1 MKEQSE
7 NFENIVEYYKQL
19 TNESKIYFTNTLFKL
34 GFDKVSK
41 VLSDSIISDD
51 MLDYISDKNL
61 ELLNDDDDEFEDFI
75 EYTSEDADNI
85 LDLKR
90 IDDSVNNDMYIVIDV
105 DFNKI
110 HIYSNNLQ
118 DIENYKYENMF
129 LKGMFFRI
137 DKNIENSKDYKYYE
151 CATILGQLEQDI
163 CYN

>member
-19 TNESKIYFTNTLFKL
+19 TNESKIYFTNTLFNL

>member
-90 IDDSVNNDMYIVIDV
+90 IDDSINNDLYIVIDV

-137 DKNIENSKDYKYYE
+137 DKNIGNSKDYKYYE

>member
-129 LKGMFFRI
+129 LKGMF
-137 DKNIENSKDYKYYE
+137 
-151 CATILGQLEQDI
+151 LELI
-163 CYN
+163 KI

>member
-90 IDDSVNNDMYIVIDV
+90 IDDSINNDLYIVIDV